1 MGEAFDAARNEF
13 DDAHAQEIVAKQI
26 IAPRVL
32 ASAMSSAFETRPLQL

>member
-1 MGEAFDAARNEF
+1 MGEAFDAVCNEF
-13 DDAHAQEIVAKQI
+13 DDAHAQEIAAKQI